1 MANMLDFNALVE
13 KTRPLIDP
21 NLPDMRQIH
30 LNTLARRQNAMA
42 QVPQDEDWQAEQLN
56 TMFVD
61 GYRPNSA
68 FTPTVETPQ
77 GYDRSSGVGMAPM
90 PEPEPAPEPGP
101 APEEN
106 SAPAPEQEQGAGNM
120 IAAINGELKG
130 ADDGSWQYA
139 MGVLRRLPDVFA
151 KYENADPSRAMPYF
165 LAGQQGRQ
173 RETEMARMNDFMR

>member
-1 MANMLDFNALVE
+1 MATMLDFNALVE

-21 NLPDMRQIH
+21 NLPDMRQIQFD
-30 LNTLARRQNAMA
+30 NWTKRQNAMA
-42 QVPQDEDWQAEQLN
+42 QVPQDDDWQAEQRN
-56 TMFVD
+56 TMFMD
-61 GYRPNSA
+61 GYRPNSS
-68 FTPTVETPQ
+68 FTPTPTGETPQ
-77 GYDRSSGVGMAPM
+77 GYNRSSGVGMTPA
-90 PEPEPAPEPGP
+90 PEPEPT
-101 APEEN
+101 PEEN

-139 MGVLRRLPDVFA
+139 MGVLRRLPEVFA
-151 KYENADPSRAMPYF
+151 RYENADPSRAMPYF